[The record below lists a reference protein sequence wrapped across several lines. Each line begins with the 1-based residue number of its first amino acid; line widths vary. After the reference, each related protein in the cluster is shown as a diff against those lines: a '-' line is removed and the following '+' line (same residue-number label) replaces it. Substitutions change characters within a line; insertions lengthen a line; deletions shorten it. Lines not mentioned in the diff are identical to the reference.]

1 MVVRLLTMRSFIVG
15 VVVFAATVSACSSD
29 DGRDMAP
36 PRDDQQE
43 SVAPATTVNDPASF
57 DSLPDPGEGAFSL
70 DGPWGTDEPIDA
82 RYTCDGRDISPSLSW
97 AGAPSDAVAFAIVMT
112 DLDAPEYA
120 HWTVANIDVKAVSAN
135 EGQIPPLA
143 VVAENGKG
151 AASYTGPCPPKGTT
165 HTYQISIYALGQ
177 VLEAQTGDPAPAMRA
192 AIETAALDI
201 ASTTFTYS
209 R

>member
-1 MVVRLLTMRSFIVG
+1 MRSFIVG
-15 VVVFAATVSACSSD
+15 VALFTATVSACSTD
-29 DGRDMAP
+29 DGREMSP
-36 PRDDQQE
+36 PRSDQQE

-57 DSLPDPGEGAFSL
+57 DSLPDPSEGAFSI
-70 DGPWGTDEPIDA
+70 DGPWGTDEAIDA
-82 RYTCDGRDISPSLSW
+82 RYTCDGRNISPSLSW
-97 AGAPSDAVAFAIVMT
+97 SGAPPDAVAFAIVMT

-120 HWTVANIDVKAVSAN
+120 HWAVTNIDINTSTAN
-135 EGQIPPLA
+135 EGQVPSLS
-143 VVAENGKG
+143 VVALNEQG
-151 AASYTGPCPPKGTT
+151 AAAYTGPCPPKGKT